1 MKKLEDRFITLKR
14 SRRWFILFIVVLA
27 IFIGYVARMSISVAL
42 PFISREFAWDIEEQ
56 GRLGGI
62 LLGIF
67 LIGYGFSNIVFSKYI
82 DIYGSKLM
90 LSFSIL
96 LWSFSLLIGAII
108 PNYYVILSSR
118 FLLGLSQGVL
128 FPIASKITSSWF
140 SPSERAKANSIYVS
154 GGPWAVLFTPVILTP
169 VITRTSWEISFFLVF
184 LMGLLLLIPVI
195 FFITSNPKDI
205 KIERIQKHEIGYSEI
220 LKEKQFQVLLIGYSL
235 KSSVWWGLSLWL
247 PTYLV
252 EAKGLELGQ
261 ISYGASLPYVG
272 AITGMYLGSYVS
284 DSLGK
289 RKELILIALLSG
301 GLFIL
306 ILSLLGVMNIYL
318 VIFLLVMVFFT
329 GQMAPPLY
337 FTILQGRVSSQEMGS
352 ATGLMNG
359 IGNGFGIIGPLAVGI
374 IVAITGSYELG
385 FVSLGIMLVIG
396 GSSLLLYDEE
406 TF

>member
-1 MKKLEDRFITLKR
+1 MKRFEDRFIKLKR
-14 SRRWFILFIVVLA
+14 DKRWIILLILVIS

-42 PFISREFAWDIEEQ
+42 PFISREFAWDIEQQ
-56 GRLGGI
+56 GSLGGI

-67 LIGYGFSNIVFSKYI
+67 LLGYGISNIIFSKYI

-96 LWSFSLLIGAII
+96 LWSLSLLFGAVI

-118 FLLGLSQGVL
+118 FLLGISQGVL

-140 SPSERAKANSIYVS
+140 SPSERAKANSIFVS

-169 VITRTSWEISFFLVF
+169 VITRTSWEFSFFIVF
-184 LMGLLLLIPVI
+184 LMGLLLLVPVI
-195 FFITSNPKDI
+195 FFITSDPKDI
-205 KIERIQKHEIGYSEI
+205 KSERI
-220 LKEKQFQVLLIGYSL
+220 EKQELAYSGILRNRQFQILLIGYTL
-235 KSSVWWGLSLWL
+235 MSSVWWGLSLWL

-252 EAKGLELGQ
+252 EAKDLELGQ
-261 ISYGASLPYVG
+261 ISYGASLPYIG

-284 DSLGK
+284 DRLGK
-289 RKELILIALLSG
+289 RKELILVALLSG

-306 ILSLLGVMNIYL
+306 ILSLSGLMNIYV

-337 FTILQGRVSSQEMGS
+337 FTILQGRISSQKMGS

-374 IVAITGSYELG
+374 IVAITGSYDMG

-396 GSSLLLYDEE
+396 GSSLLLYEE
-406 TF
+406 DTF

>member
-1 MKKLEDRFITLKR
+1 MKRLEDRFITLKR
-14 SRRWFILFIVVLA
+14 SKRWYILLILVIS
-27 IFIGYVARMSISVAL
+27 IFVGYVARMSISVAL
-42 PFISREFAWDIEEQ
+42 PFISRDFAWDIEQQ
-56 GRLGGI
+56 GSLGGI

-67 LIGYGFSNIVFSKYI
+67 LLGYGISNIIFSKYI
-82 DIYGSKLM
+82 DIYGSKFM

-140 SPSERAKANSIYVS
+140 SPGERARANSIYVS

-169 VITRTSWEISFFLVF
+169 VITRTSWQLSFFLVF
-184 LMGLLLLIPVI
+184 LMGILLLVPVI
-195 FFITSNPKDI
+195 FFITSNPKDV
-205 KIERIQKHEIGYSEI
+205 KSERIEKHELDYSEI
-220 LKEKQFQVLLIGYSL
+220 LKEKQFQILLIGYSL
-235 KSSVWWGLSLWL
+235 MSSVWWGLSLWL

-284 DSLGK
+284 DRLGK

-306 ILSLLGVMNIYL
+306 ILSLSGLMNIYL

-337 FTILQGRVSSQEMGS
+337 FTILQGRVSSQKMGS

-374 IVAITGSYELG
+374 IVAITGSYDLG

-406 TF
+406 AF